1 MPLATTQITPTTTAR
16 TRFNLRSTH
25 TAATNH
31 PLFEKATLVHSPFPD
46 PNLAE
51 HLARLS
57 DESRA
62 ACAALLQSIA
72 AMDKARQ
79 AQILQQWLAEA
90 GSAATAPAPTTPHA
104 ETVTQAGDEPRHHQV
119 TILKQGD
126 VCGVFR
132 IERLLGKGGAGHVFL
147 ARRTD
152 DLQLKV
158 ALKTLTHF
166 NDTRIERFRRECRIL
181 ANLKHPNIAHL
192 IDAGALP
199 SGQPWLAMEYV
210 EGQTL
215 DRYLTHKAQ
224 TLPERLR
231 LFLKICSA
239 VAHAHQH
246 MIVHRDLKPGN
257 ILVQANG
264 EPKLLDFGIAVVQA
278 DTQPHQG
285 EEIVLT
291 PGYASPEQIQGKR
304 LTAASDIYSLGV
316 VFYEVLTGQRPYQV
330 DTINNTELAALF
342 QTMTITK
349 PSRRTRGRLVNEAP
363 ATRWSLSDL
372 DYIALKALA
381 LRPEDR
387 YQNMEALMSDVR
399 AYLRGL
405 PIKARPNKPW
415 YVLRKFL
422 GRHPI
427 PTGLVT
433 VALATLL
440 FFNQHLQHQR
450 RLLEQ
455 EKQTSEQVTRFLI
468 SMFQQIDP
476 DVTKDADISAFDMVE
491 NGRRAMPQML
501 EGADDVQ
508 VHLLHSLGQVYAGLG
523 KSATSVDL
531 LEQALA
537 KMPAGDVRALEIELD
552 ILASEIEAGEAQAA
566 QDRLAKFRAKL
577 PETVTPRV
585 AARLTFLE
593 MCHAYQLGR
602 YVATLKLISDLNDH
616 HQHLDLAEQFQLL
629 KFTALAKKAMGET
642 EEAQKGLEQLL
653 ALQREKLGLVH
664 SLVAWTLLDL
674 GSFETEQRRF
684 DEAKPRFDQAEAVF
698 SQLYHEN
705 HTVFVRCKLRRAVW
719 LRDQGRY
726 DEAETLIQKA
736 STEVLKNYGKYHLL
750 FAHTRNHLGMVYQ
763 RSGKLQQAEQAYREA
778 LALNQNTLGEE
789 HLQTITT
796 RNNLGVLF
804 NTQGRFVEAADFHRQ
819 TLALHRQING
829 PRHPQVALD
838 LNNLGTALG
847 ALGRHKEAEALLREA
862 LSIYRDVYG
871 PRHPQV
877 GLLLNNLG
885 HLHYTL
891 SELEAAEKA
900 FREAIEIRR
909 DHFGQEHS
917 YTVQSLNNLALVL
930 ESHGKLEEAEAILRQ
945 VVQAWTKEHG
955 ENHHYTAVG
964 LGNLANIRCQR
975 GAYREAEE
983 WYQRSLAVRRAIY
996 PNPST
1001 GLAHGQMKVG
1011 KIWTLLGRTEE
1022 ALALL
1027 NEAETAMAE
1036 AYQPNHQN
1044 LVRVRNEKAACL
1056 LELGRAQEAASLLQ
1070 QSLAAGAS
1078 LGAQHQYILE
1088 AQRLLVESSL
1098 HQAQTTTATQLLE
1111 TLSHNAAGGDHPL
1124 FETARRHTQA
1134 NLAAA
1139 VGQADTGAWF
1149 ERALAAGHQ
1158 VWSTPHPVLGRIEV
1172 DYALYL
1178 IHAGTPKDA
1187 LPHLTA
1193 ATAHLAELP
1202 PNHRYRTA
1210 HDLLYQALDPE
1221 AAKETNPTGGSLH
1234 DLRVHLGDGHFW
1246 VHRLEQTLQDI
1257 DALRAKQAL

>member
-1 MPLATTQITPTTTAR
+1 MDETRQVQILHQWTAEADNAAAPPITPP
-16 TRFNLRSTH
+16 S
-25 TAATNH
+25 
-31 PLFEKATLVHSPFPD
+31 S
-46 PNLAE
+46 
-51 HLARLS
+51 
-57 DESRA
+57 
-62 ACAALLQSIA
+62 
-72 AMDKARQ
+72 
-79 AQILQQWLAEA
+79 
-90 GSAATAPAPTTPHA
+90 TPHT
-104 ETVTQAGDEPRHHQV
+104 ETITQVGDDHRPHHG
-119 TILKQGD
+119 TTLEQGD

-215 DRYLTHKAQ
+215 DRYLTHQAQ
-224 TLPERLR
+224 TLHERLR

-291 PGYASPEQIQGKR
+291 PGYASPEQIQGQR

-316 VFYEVLTGQRPYQV
+316 VFYEVLTGHRPYQV
-330 DTINNTELAALF
+330 DTVNNEELAALF
-342 QTMTITK
+342 TTLTITK
-349 PSRRTRGRLVNEAP
+349 PSRLTNSRLAGEA
-363 ATRWSLSDL
+363 AAARWSFSDL
-372 DYIALKALA
+372 DHIALKALA
-381 LRPEDR
+381 LNPADR

-415 YVLRKFL
+415 YLLRKFL
-422 GRHPI
+422 GRHPL
-427 PTGLVT
+427 PTVLVT
-433 VALATLL
+433 VTLGALL

-523 KSATSVDL
+523 KSAISVDL

-537 KMPAGDVRALEIELD
+537 KMSAGDERALEIELD
-552 ILASEIEAGEAQAA
+552 ILASEIDAGEAQAA

-577 PETVTPRV
+577 PDVVTPRV
-585 AARLTFLE
+585 ATRLKFLE

-602 YVATLKLISDLNDH
+602 YLATRNMLTELKDH
-616 HQHLDLAEQFQLL
+616 QANLDLAEQFQLL
-629 KFTALAKKAMGET
+629 KFTALTKKAMGERQA
-642 EEAQKGLEQLL
+642 AQEGLEELL

-684 DEAKPRFDQAEAVF
+684 EAAKPRFDQAEAVF
-698 SQLYHEN
+698 SQLYHGN

-726 DEAETLIQKA
+726 DEAEALIQQA
-736 STEVLKNYGKYHLL
+736 SAEVLKNYGKYHLL
-750 FAHTRNHLGMVYQ
+750 FAHTLNHLGMVYQ
-763 RSGKLQQAEQAYREA
+763 RSGKLTQAEEAYREA

-804 NTQGRFVEAADFHRQ
+804 NTQGRFAEAADFHRH

-829 PRHPQVALD
+829 PHHPQVALD

-871 PRHPQV
+871 PQHPQV

-891 SELEAAEKA
+891 SALEAAEKA
-900 FREAIEIRR
+900 FREAIDIRR
-909 DHFGQEHS
+909 NHFGPEHS

-930 ESHGKLEEAEAILRQ
+930 ESHGKLEEAETILRQ
-945 VVQAWTKEHG
+945 VVQAWTKAHG

-1001 GLAHGQMKVG
+1001 GLAHGQMKLG
-1011 KIWTLLGRTEE
+1011 KIWTLLGRAEE
-1022 ALALL
+1022 ALTLL
-1027 NEAETAMAE
+1027 NEAEAAMAG
-1036 AYQPNHQN
+1036 ALQANHQN

-1056 LELGRAQEAASLLQ
+1056 LELGRADEAADLLQ
-1070 QSLAAGAS
+1070 KSLAAGAG
-1078 LGAQHQYILE
+1078 LGAHHQYILE

-1098 HQAQTTTATQLLE
+1098 HRGQTERAAQLLE
-1111 TLSHNAAGGDHPL
+1111 TLGHNAAGRDHPL
-1124 FETARRHTQA
+1124 FETAQRHTHA
-1134 NLAAA
+1134 RLAA
-1139 VGQADTGAWF
+1139 VIDQADTGAWF
-1149 ERALAAGHQ
+1149 ERALAAGRQ
-1158 VWSTPHPVLGRIEV
+1158 VWSTPHPKLGRIQV

-1178 IHAGTPKDA
+1178 IGVGAPKDA
-1187 LPHLTA
+1187 LAQLKAATPHLV
-1193 ATAHLAELP
+1193 ELP
-1202 PNHRYRTA
+1202 ENHRYRA
-1210 HDLLYQALDPE
+1210 AQNLLLRTLDPT
-1221 AAKETNPTGGSLH
+1221 ANRQVDATGAGLNE
-1234 DLRVHLGDGHFW
+1234 LRTQLGDGHFW
-1246 VHRLEQTLQDI
+1246 VRRLEQRLQDI

>member
-1 MPLATTQITPTTTAR
+1 MQPPSPHKDIADCLAQ
-16 TRFNLRSTH
+16 
-25 TAATNH
+25 
-31 PLFEKATLVHSPFPD
+31 
-46 PNLAE
+46 
-51 HLARLS
+51 LS
-57 DESRA
+57 DGRRA
-62 ACAALLQSIA
+62 ACEALLQKIA
-72 AMDKARQ
+72 AMDESRQ
-79 AQILQQWLAEA
+79 AQILHQWLAEA
-90 GSAATAPAPTTPHA
+90 DSAVAPPSTAIPHTETITQGGEDKRSHQATT
-104 ETVTQAGDEPRHHQV
+104 
-119 TILKQGD
+119 LKQGD

-132 IERLLGKGGAGHVFL
+132 IERLLGKGGAGQVFF

-166 NDTRIERFRRECRIL
+166 SETRIERFRRECRIL

-215 DRYLTHKAQ
+215 DRYLTQKAQ
-224 TLPERLR
+224 SLNERLR

-239 VAHAHQH
+239 VAHAHQN
-246 MIVHRDLKPGN
+246 MIVHRDLKPSN

-278 DTQPHQG
+278 DTQPYEG

-291 PGYASPEQIQGKR
+291 PGYASPEQIHGKR

-316 VFYEVLTGQRPYQV
+316 VFYEVLTGHRPYQI
-330 DTINNTELAALF
+330 DTVSNEELTALF
-342 QTMTITK
+342 HTMTITK
-349 PSRRTRGRLVNEAP
+349 PSRCARGRLANEAP
-363 ATRWSLSDL
+363 ATRWSFSDL

-381 LRPEDR
+381 LNPADR

-405 PIKARPNKPW
+405 PIKARPIKPW
-415 YVLRKFL
+415 YLLRKFV

-427 PTGLVT
+427 PAALVT
-433 VALATLL
+433 VVLTTLL
-440 FFNQHLQHQR
+440 IFNQHLQHQH

-491 NGRRAMPQML
+491 NGRRAMPQIL

-523 KSATSVDL
+523 KSATSVEL

-537 KMPAGDVRALEIELD
+537 KMPAGDERALEIELD
-552 ILASEIEAGEAQAA
+552 ILASEIDAGEAQAA
-566 QDRLAKFRAKL
+566 QNRLTQFRARL
-577 PETVTPRV
+577 PETITPRV
-585 AARLTFLE
+585 AARLKFLE

-602 YVATLKLISDLNDH
+602 YLATLNMLRELKDQ

-629 KFTALAKKAMGET
+629 KFTALAKKAMGDRQA
-642 EEAQKGLEQLL
+642 AQAGLEQLL

-705 HTVFVRCKLRRAVW
+705 HTVFVRSKLRRAVW

-726 DEAETLIQKA
+726 DEAETLIRQA
-736 STEVLKNYGKYHLL
+736 SGEVLKNYGKYHLL
-750 FAHTRNHLGMVYQ
+750 FAHTLNHLGMVYQ
-763 RSGKLQQAEQAYREA
+763 RSGKLPQAEQAYREA

-804 NTQGRFVEAADFHRQ
+804 NTQGRFAEAADFHRQ

-871 PRHPQV
+871 RRHPQV

-891 SELEAAEKA
+891 SDLAPAEKA
-900 FREAIEIRR
+900 FREAIDIRR
-909 DHFGQEHS
+909 NHFGPEHS

-930 ESHGKLEEAEAILRQ
+930 ESHGKLEEAESILRQ
-945 VVQAWTKEHG
+945 VVQAWTKQHG

-975 GAYREAEE
+975 GAYREAEAG
-983 WYQRSLAVRRAIY
+983 YQHSLAVRRAIY

-1011 KIWTLLGRTEE
+1011 KIWTLLGRAEE
-1022 ALALL
+1022 ALVLL
-1027 NEAETAMAE
+1027 NEAEATMAG
-1036 AYQPNHQN
+1036 AFQANHQN
-1044 LVRVRNEKAACL
+1044 LVRVRNEKANCL
-1056 LELGRAQEAASLLQ
+1056 LELGRAGEAVSLLQ
-1070 QSLAAGAS
+1070 QSLAAGAG
-1078 LGAQHQYILE
+1078 LGAHHQYILE

-1098 HQAQTTTATQLLE
+1098 HQGQTGTAAQLLD
-1111 TLSHNAAGGDHPL
+1111 TLSHNAAGQNRPL
-1124 FETARRHTQA
+1124 FETAQRHTHA
-1134 NLAAA
+1134 RLAAL

-1149 ERALAAGHQ
+1149 ERALAAGQQ
-1158 VWSTPHPVLGRIEV
+1158 VWPKSHPKLGQIQV

-1178 IHAGTPKDA
+1178 IGAGDPKDA
-1187 LPHLTA
+1187 LTQLKAATPHLV
-1193 ATAHLAELP
+1193 ELP
-1202 PNHRYRTA
+1202 ENHRYRMA
-1210 HDLLYQALDPE
+1210 QNLLRRALAPAADRQAN
-1221 AAKETNPTGGSLH
+1221 TSGSSLH
-1234 DLRVHLGDGHFW
+1234 DLRLQLGDGHFW
-1246 VHRLEQTLQDI
+1246 VRRLEQTLQDI